1 MAFKKQCALAT
12 GRKHLYFFNTLQYS
26 FFYLLLGTNE
36 QLEGQRLI
44 VFREELRIF
53 IYVL

>member
-1 MAFKKQCALAT
+1 MAFRKQCALAT
-12 GRKHLYFFNTLQYS
+12 GRKHFFNAPQY
-26 FFYLLLGTNE
+26 FFYLLLDTNE

-53 IYVL
+53 IYIL